1 MPAFTRR
8 QYAGAAAATT
18 ITAGIN
24 TTDTTCTLAATT
36 GWPST
41 GGVPFY
47 VVIDPGT
54 SAEEKCS
61 ATISGSTLTLTRAQD
76 DTTASSH
83 SSGAAIYPV
92 FTAND
97 ADEANELVAKLT
109 TKGDLLVTTGSALN
123 RLGVGTNNQVLMAD
137 SAATNG
143 VKWATSPETDL
154 VTTKGDLLVGTAADT
169 LARQG
174 VGANGSVLMADSAQT
189 NGIAWSS
196 AQTSNRNRAINGDFK
211 VWQRGTSFA
220 LTSAGVYTADRWQ
233 GYRSSSGSTVS
244 RQVTGD
250 TTNLP
255 DIQYC
260 TRVQRDS
267 GNTGVATILLSQSF
281 ETVNSIPLAGKTVVF
296 SFYARCGANYSNASS
311 LLSVQLFTGT
321 GTDQNVMMTGY
332 TGSAATINQ
341 NPTLTTT
348 WQRFSYSATIP
359 TTTTE
364 IGLYFTHSP
373 VGTAGAND
381 YYELTGV
388 QVEAGAVA
396 TPFESEDIG
405 TTLAKCQRY
414 YQTVKS
420 ESSGFSYFGNGTVNT
435 ATEVIFSLPL
445 RVTMRAIPSFS
456 VSAAADFILA
466 AGSSTINSFTAGSGG
481 SANMMVFYTTTTGA
495 TFTTN
500 TSRAL
505 LANSNATAELRA
517 SSEL

>member
-24 TTDTTCTLAATT
+24 TTDTTCSLAATT

-123 RLGVGTNNQVLMAD
+123 RLAVGTNAHLLTAD

-143 VKWATSPETDL
+143 VKWALSPETDL

-174 VGANGSVLMADSAQT
+174 VGANGSVLIADSAQT
-189 NGIAWSS
+189 NGIAWST
-196 AQTSNRNRAINGDFK
+196 AQTSNRNKIINGDFK
-211 VWQRGTSFA
+211 IWQRGTSF
-220 LTSAGVYTADRWQ
+220 TSPSFADYSADRWKNNNYNVAPTTYSITQ
-233 GYRSSSGSTVS
+233 QTFTPGTAPVAGYEGQFFYRSTITTVGSNTEY
-244 RQVTGD
+244 D
-250 TTNLP
+250 T
-255 DIQYC
+255 C
-260 TRVQRDS
+260 FQRIEDVR
-267 GNTGVATILLSQSF
+267 T
-281 ETVNSIPLAGKTVVF
+281 LAGQTVTL
-296 SFYARCGANYSNASS
+296 SFWAKSDSTRTTKATVEQNFGSGGSANASG
-311 LLSVQLFTGT
+311 LSFTDGT
-321 GTDQNVMMTGY
+321 F
-332 TGSAATINQ
+332 
-341 NPTLTTT
+341 TTT
-348 WQRFSYSATIP
+348 TSWQRFTFSFTLPSLSGKTIGTNSYLFLGFRQASASGSVLDIW
-359 TTTTE
+359 
-364 IGLYFTHSP
+364 
-373 VGTAGAND
+373 
-381 YYELTGV
+381 GV
-388 QVEAGAVA
+388 QLEAGSVA
-396 TPFESEDIG
+396 TPFEVEDYG

-414 YQTVKS
+414 YEKTYNT
-420 ESSGFSYFGNGTVNT
+420 GVNPAT
-435 ATEVIFSLPL
+435 ATQNGMVGND
-445 RVTMRAIPSFS
+445 
-456 VSAAADFILA
+456 VSASANHSNYIITRFPYKVTKRSAPTMTIYDAGGNSGKATVFNVGAAGTDNVTVTADF
-466 AGSSTINSFTAGSGG
+466 AGENSFRAYLLGTTSAGFTIHYTAS
-481 SANMMVFYTTTTGA
+481 
-495 TFTTN
+495 
-500 TSRAL
+500 
-505 LANSNATAELRA
+505 AEL
-517 SSEL
+517 

>member
-18 ITAGIN
+18 ISAGIN
-24 TTDTTCTLAATT
+24 TSDTTCSLTATT

-41 GGVPFY
+41 AGVPFY

-76 DTTASSH
+76 DTSASSH
-83 SSGAAIYPV
+83 SAGATIYPV

-154 VTTKGDLLVGTAADT
+154 VTTKGDILVATAADT

-189 NGIAWSS
+189 NGIAWST
-196 AQTSNRNRAINGDFK
+196 AQTSNRNKIINGGFDI
-211 VWQRGTSFA
+211 WQRGTSFA
-220 LTSAGVYTADRWQ
+220 NPALFAYSADRFYSVSNNT
-233 GYRSSSGSTVS
+233 GGTVTVS
-244 RQVTGD
+244 RQTFTPGAAPVAGYEGQFYFRTVGASPTGATFNVLGQKIEDVRTFAGQTATLSFWAKADSARTVTPKIIQNFGSGGSAEGETSGSAITL
-250 TTNLP
+250 TTSWAR
-255 DIQYC
+255 Y
-260 TRVQRDS
+260 TS
-267 GNTGVATILLSQSF
+267 TF
-281 ETVNSIPLAGKTVVF
+281 TVPSISGKTV
-296 SFYARCGANYSNASS
+296 GTSS
-311 LLSVQLFTGT
+311 YLGVEFVQPI
-321 GTDQNVMMTGY
+321 NV
-332 TGSAATINQ
+332 SHTIEYWGIQ
-341 NPTLTTT
+341 
-348 WQRFSYSATIP
+348 F
-359 TTTTE
+359 
-364 IGLYFTHSP
+364 
-373 VGTAGAND
+373 
-381 YYELTGV
+381 
-388 QVEAGAVA
+388 EAGSVA
-396 TPFESEDIG
+396 TPFESEDYG